1 MYSNFTFTTAGELTP
16 LIGIKRSISNGAL
29 YLNTYKDLDNI
40 RITATQNKIQYVLD
54 IIEPDKIIFD
64 DFDQSEQSLISTIF
78 YGSNGSIQSVINK
91 KVATASGRREDNSL
105 KFSDAVDGHC
115 AALHGMLRVMFNII
129 PPNDT
134 ILGHAHNLFTTL
146 LYTLVMRV
154 FGKDYS
160 INQRNTSEEELAC
173 IRYAC
178 AYISAIKH
186 FELSCSP
193 NDVAVPLTLMMF
205 SRVKPVVY
213 QLIDNSIVNYNTF
226 IQYIANK
233 TILKNIDKSV
243 FIEGVLRQLGYR
255 GLVLLDCGIDF
266 MLDCL
271 LSKSINRIMARG
283 ISKMMLPQQYESL
296 NRKVIQ
302 AYYMQRTLNVPRG
315 N

>member
-1 MYSNFTFTTAGELTP
+1 MYSNFTFITNGELVP
-16 LIGIKRSISNGAL
+16 QIGIKRAVSNNAISL
-29 YLNTYKDLDNI
+29 DTYKDFDNI

-54 IIEPDKIIFD
+54 IIEPNKILFD

-78 YGSNGSIQSVINK
+78 YGAGGSVYSVINK
-91 KVATASGRREDNSL
+91 KVSTASGRREDNSL
-105 KFSDAVDGHC
+105 KFDDAVDGHC
-115 AALHGMLRVMFNII
+115 AALHGMLRLMFNII

-160 INQRNTSEEELAC
+160 INQRNTSEDELAC

-178 AYISAIKH
+178 ACISAKKH
-186 FELSCSP
+186 FELSCSV
-193 NDVAVPLTLMMF
+193 NDVAVPLTTLMF
-205 SRVKPVVY
+205 SRVRPITY
-213 QLIDNSIVNYNTF
+213 QVLDGSIIDYSTF

-233 TILKNIDKSV
+233 TILKNIDKSI

-271 LSKSINRIMARG
+271 LSKSINRIMSRG
-283 ISKMMLPQQYESL
+283 ISKMILPQQYESL

-302 AYYMQRTLNVPRG
+302 AYYMQRSLNVPR
-315 N
+315 